1 MQTPRKEKQALIG
14 DLMVRAELI
23 SRHDLTNALTIARQ
37 MSLPIGHILTVN
49 SFVTDEELNAALRVQ
64 ALIRDKLLGE
74 QQGIDALSVVREQKK
89 SIEDALDEQNW
100 RSEYLIFTKNL
111 GQLLID
117 ANAVT
122 PEKLKTALAACHS
135 SGLPLARVLVLQG
148 AISEFVAYA
157 ALTAQALLRDKKI
170 ARDQAVGSLRL
181 TSMHGDT
188 IEDYLEFGG
197 LRKIRPDHVLRL
209 GEMFV
214 LSGLVSEL
222 DLLSA
227 VETGLMEAQPIG
239 HILVQHN
246 LIRQEAIDAALRL
259 QDLIRE
265 QKIEPLKAV
274 DVLKEYAGSPSESAK
289 SASFEEIIERVTKKK
304 LAPPPTSGLAKNDA
318 LLLETVHGLGFVSE
332 TELDKICKEV
342 SGSNMSVVEYL
353 TNRTRVDDSKIQTAM
368 RCRELVD
375 TGVLTL
381 EQAIF
386 AVHIWLWSGG
396 DFDDVL
402 SGVGWLAPRSSPSTP
417 TS

>member
-14 DLMVRAELI
+14 DLLVRAELI

-49 SFVTDEELNAALRVQ
+49 GFVTDEELNAALRVQ
-64 ALIRDKLLGE
+64 ALVRDKLLAE
-74 QQGIDALSVVREQKK
+74 QQGIDALTVVREQKK

-100 RSEYLIFTKNL
+100 RSEYLTFTKNL

-122 PEKLKTALAACHS
+122 PDKLKSALAACHS
-135 SGLPLARVLVLQG
+135 SGLPLGRVLVLQG

-274 DVLKEYAGSPSESAK
+274 DVLKEYASHQDGSGN
-289 SASFEEIIERVTKKK
+289 FEQIVERIAKKK
-304 LAPPPTSGLAKNDA
+304 IKPPTSGLAQNDA
-318 LLLETVHGLGFVSE
+318 RLLETVHGLGFVSE
-332 TELDKICKEV
+332 TELAEICKEV
-342 SGSNMSVVEYL
+342 IGGNVSVVDYL
-353 TNRTRVDDSKIQTAM
+353 TRCTRVDDSKIKTAM

-375 TGVLTL
+375 KGALTI

-396 DFDDVL
+396 AFDDVL
-402 SGVGWLAPRSSPSTP
+402 INVGWLPANQRS
-417 TS
+417 

>member
-1 MQTPRKEKQALIG
+1 MG
-14 DLMVRAELI
+14 
-23 SRHDLTNALTIARQ
+23 
-37 MSLPIGHILTVN
+37 LPIGQILTVN
-49 SFVTDEELNAALRVQ
+49 GFVTDEELDAALRVQ
-64 ALIRDKLLGE
+64 ALIRDKLLPE
-74 QQGIDALSVVREQKK
+74 QQGIDALAMIREQKVTL
-89 SIEDALDEQNW
+89 EHALDKRGW
-100 RSEYLIFTKNL
+100 HSEYYEFTTNL
-111 GQLLID
+111 GKLLID
-117 ANAVT
+117 ATAVT
-122 PEKLKTALAACHS
+122 KEKLENALRVCHS

-157 ALTAQALLRDKKI
+157 ALTAQTLLRDKKI

-181 TSMHGDT
+181 TSMHGEA

-239 HILVQHN
+239 HVLVQHN
-246 LIRQEAIDAALRL
+246 LIREEAIEAALKL

-274 DVLKEYAGSPSESAK
+274 DVLKEYAGERSGSFDDIVARVAK
-289 SASFEEIIERVTKKK
+289 RKIK
-304 LAPPPTSGLAKNDA
+304 PPTSGMEKNDA
-318 LLLETVHGLGFVSE
+318 KLLETVHGLGFLSE
-332 TELDKICKEV
+332 TEMAKICKEINAENV
-342 SGSNMSVVEYL
+342 SVIDYL
-353 TNRTRVDDSKIQTAM
+353 TKRTRVDDSKIKTAL

-375 TGVLTL
+375 CGTLTI

-386 AVHIWLWSGG
+386 AVHIWVWSGG

-402 SGVGWLAPRSSPSTP
+402 INVGWLPAKA
-417 TS
+417 